1 MNKKIYKMMVM
12 FVVGF
17 GIFLITV
24 GTAGACESCSEEEL
38 AAERCV
44 EFDFDDN
51 DGNAFDWVL
60 RLERSEPSGEGYTY
74 EYSLQRRPGGPCL
87 DVLTRI
93 IQLGNLTNVYNPLPQ
108 VLEGSYPIPS
118 YISKDDGAGYLLRWD
133 LSEPSSD
140 LSLSSDKMSC
150 CTGSLNFSV
159 TITKL
164 FSLARTKIKLRAA
177 SGVIGVGF
185 IMGPG
190 DFQQDLNKI
199 NRVTVDFSG
208 DTETCEVERNNNGE
222 VLKCDGFTPVLP
234 ENFKI
239 SGTILENGE
248 EVSYECIPSD
258 IDIQGNTLIFTCLGS
273 CKVLVRNGGRT
284 FWRVLPDAYCP

>member
-1 MNKKIYKMMVM
+1 LGVA
-12 FVVGF
+12 F
-17 GIFLITV
+17 GKFK
-24 GTAGACESCSEEEL
+24 
-38 AAERCV
+38 
-44 EFDFDDN
+44 
-51 DGNAFDWVL
+51 
-60 RLERSEPSGEGYTY
+60 PSGEGYTY
-74 EYSLQRRPGGPCL
+74 SYSLERRSGPCL

-93 IQLGNLTNVYNPLPQ
+93 IQLGNLTNVYDPLPQ

-118 YISKDDGAGYLLRWD
+118 YFSKDDGTGYLLRWD

-208 DTETCEVERNNNGE
+208 DTQTCEVTSNNNGE
-222 VLKCDGFTPVLP
+222 VLNCPEFTPVLP
-234 ENFKI
+234 ENFII
-239 SGTILENGE
+239 SGTITENGE
-248 EVSYECIPSD
+248 PVPYECIPSD